1 MPETS
6 NNEDNIIKKEGFF
19 KTVLKSIKNFEKYED
34 FGLEG
39 MGKTASY
46 LLKIVA
52 IFTLV
57 VAIMTV
63 YKFSNSFNSALGY
76 FDENVKSLKYADGI
90 LKINNDEKL
99 EVSSQNNITGKI
111 IIDTSDLT
119 EEQISGLWILII
131 QR

>member
-57 VAIMTV
+57 VA
-63 YKFSNSFNSALGY
+63 KFM
-76 FDENVKSLKYADGI
+76 
-90 LKINNDEKL
+90 
-99 EVSSQNNITGKI
+99 
-111 IIDTSDLT
+111 
-119 EEQISGLWILII
+119 
-131 QR
+131 